1 MIKPS
6 RIITETYA
14 KDIPC
19 VHKPAN
25 KETMSMWRSKFSSEN
40 IRSAGQWK
48 GQERT
53 GKDIIQLY
61 NNECKAQRERHRK
74 ILEIQRKAR
83 RKDEPNRKL
92 LELQAKAA
100 EIRQNSQ
107 TKASVIKLP
116 PIPIQS
122 QTVVTRRGIYK
133 QTAVM
138 GTDEHFL
145 PNIGVINNSR
155 VITTNRG
162 VTKKSDPSRDPRFQ
176 SLIACLL
183 TSEEY
188 FGDLQRYAPPRKEIA
203 RQKRV
208 GLSF

>member
-1 MIKPS
+1 MIKPF

-14 KDIPC
+14 KDISC

-48 GQERT
+48 SQERT

-74 ILEIQRKAR
+74 ILEIQRQAR

-107 TKASVIKLP
+107 TKASVIK
-116 PIPIQS
+116 
-122 QTVVTRRGIYK
+122 
-133 QTAVM
+133 
-138 GTDEHFL
+138 
-145 PNIGVINNSR
+145 
-155 VITTNRG
+155 
-162 VTKKSDPSRDPRFQ
+162 
-176 SLIACLL
+176 
-183 TSEEY
+183 
-188 FGDLQRYAPPRKEIA
+188 
-203 RQKRV
+203 
-208 GLSF
+208 

>member
-1 MIKPS
+1 
-6 RIITETYA
+6 
-14 KDIPC
+14 
-19 VHKPAN
+19 
-25 KETMSMWRSKFSSEN
+25 MWRSKFSSEN
-40 IRSAGQWK
+40 TGAAGQWK

-100 EIRQNSQ
+100 EIRKNSQ

-133 QTAVM
+133 QTGAM
-138 GTDEHFL
+138 GTDEHLL
-145 PNIGVINNSR
+145 PNIRINNNNSR
-155 VITTNRG
+155 VITTNRA
-162 VTKKSDPSRDPRFQ
+162 VPKKSDPSRDPRFQ

>member
-1 MIKPS
+1 
-6 RIITETYA
+6 
-14 KDIPC
+14 
-19 VHKPAN
+19 
-25 KETMSMWRSKFSSEN
+25 MWRSKFSSEN
-40 IRSAGQWK
+40 IRAAGQWK

-116 PIPIQS
+116 AIPIQS

-133 QTAVM
+133 QTGVI
-138 GTDEHFL
+138 GTADEHFL

-162 VTKKSDPSRDPRFQ
+162 VPKKSDPSRDPRFQ